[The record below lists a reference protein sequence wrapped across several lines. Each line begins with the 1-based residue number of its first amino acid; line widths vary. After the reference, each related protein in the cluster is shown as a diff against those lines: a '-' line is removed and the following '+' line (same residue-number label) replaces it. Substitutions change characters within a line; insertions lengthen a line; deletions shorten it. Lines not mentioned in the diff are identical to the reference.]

1 MALDTFDNL
10 KAAIINMSGR
20 DDLSASID
28 DFITLAEDLLYNN
41 DVQPLRLLSMVSAPN
56 ISSLSGR
63 FLDLP
68 LDFIEV
74 KQFRIEVGGESIEL
88 KSAIDGTLIIR
99 SGTGRPNFYVV
110 GDKIQFDI
118 EPDQD
123 YTVEL
128 IYMAKP
134 TPLSSDNETNDVL
147 TNHPSLY
154 LYGALTSLNDFAA
167 EEDKAE
173 YYKSKM
179 LSGIRGANKVTTKA
193 RLGSSPAIR
202 QRVGTP

>member
-74 KQFRIEVGGESIEL
+74 KQFRIEVGGESLEL
-88 KSAIDGTLIIR
+88 KSAIDGTLIVR

-110 GDKIQFDI
+110 GEKIQFDI

-154 LYGALTSLNDFAA
+154 LYGGVNN
-167 EEDKAE
+167 
-173 YYKSKM
+173 
-179 LSGIRGANKVTTKA
+179 I
-193 RLGSSPAIR
+193 P
-202 QRVGTP
+202 